1 MATTARRSG
10 RAALAFSAAAF
21 LLGACSSSATITR
34 AGPTTSSPP
43 PSPSSTTVVSRP
55 PLVIGASMSLSG
67 DFAELAGPAKKGY
80 ELWADTVNAKGGLL
94 GRKVSLK
101 IVDDASNPTQ
111 VVSNYQNLITADR
124 VDLVFGPFSSL
135 LTIPSAAVASRF
147 GYAFIEPSGGGPAVF
162 AQHLHD
168 LFLAQPA
175 PVVSSGDAFADY
187 ILSLPADQRPRT
199 AAYPSADDPF
209 TSPIVS
215 RVRQRLEAAG
225 IKTVYAQVYAAE
237 TVDLSPVVTR
247 LVAQKPDL
255 IVSGTGGPDAVAEVK
270 GLVQSHWT
278 PKFLFFT
285 GGPNDPTFPGKVGAA
300 NAEGIFSTGDWFPQA
315 KTAGNSAFTQAYVAK
330 YGGTAAGIDPA
341 AAEAFACGQL
351 LELVAARSGKLD
363 NATIIAALHQ
373 GTWPTVEGDL
383 SWDANGA
390 PQGRDIVVQWVSGQL
405 QPVYPP
411 DLALASPIAKPP
423 WAG

>member
-1 MATTARRSG
+1 MARTVGRSDSAFVACLA
-10 RAALAFSAAAF
+10 AAL
-21 LLGACSSSATITR
+21 LLGACSSSAKTAPR
-34 AGPTTSSPP
+34 AGPPNSSRGATTFSGA
-43 PSPSSTTVVSRP
+43 
-55 PLVIGASMSLSG
+55 PLHIGASMSLSG
-67 DFAELAGPAKKGY
+67 DFADLADPAKKGY
-80 ELWADTVNAKGGLL
+80 ELWVATVNAKGGLL

-135 LTIPSAAVASRF
+135 LTIPAGAIANRF

-175 PVVSSGDAFADY
+175 PVLSSGDEFADY
-187 ILSLPADQRPRT
+187 VLSLPADQRPRT

-209 TSPIVS
+209 TSPIVA

-225 IKTVYAQVYAAE
+225 IRTVYSQIYAAE

-247 LVAQKPDL
+247 LVAEKPDL

-270 GLVQSHWT
+270 GMVQSHWT

-285 GGPNDPTFPGKVGAA
+285 GGPNDPTFPSKVGSA

-315 KTAGNSAFTQAYVAK
+315 KTAGNSDFTKAYVAK

-341 AAEAFACGQL
+341 AAEAYACGQL
-351 LELVAARSGKLD
+351 LELVARRTGKID
-363 NATIIAALHQ
+363 NATIIADLHH
-373 GTWPTVEGDL
+373 GTWPTVVGNL
-383 SWDANGA
+383 SWDADGA
-390 PQGRDIVVQWVSGQL
+390 PQGSDIVVQWVRAQL
-405 QPVYPP
+405 KPVYPP
-411 DLALASPIAKPP
+411 DAALASPIAKPA

>member
-1 MATTARRSG
+1 
-10 RAALAFSAAAF
+10 
-21 LLGACSSSATITR
+21 
-34 AGPTTSSPP
+34 
-43 PSPSSTTVVSRP
+43 
-55 PLVIGASMSLSG
+55 MSLSG
-67 DFAELAGPAKKGY
+67 DFADLADPAKKGY

-101 IVDDASNPTQ
+101 VVDDASNPTQ
-111 VVSNYQNLITADR
+111 VVTNYENLISADH
-124 VDLVFGPFSSL
+124 VALVFGPFSSL
-135 LTIPSAAVASRF
+135 LTIPAAAIANRF

-162 AQHLHD
+162 ALHLHD

-175 PVVSSGDAFADY
+175 PVVSSGDAFANY
-187 ILSLPADQRPRT
+187 ILSLPAGQRPQT

-209 TSPIVS
+209 TSPIVT

-225 IKTVYAQVYAAE
+225 IRTVYAQIYAAE

-247 LVAQKPDL
+247 LVAVKPDL

-270 GLVQSHWT
+270 GLVQSHWN

-285 GGPNDPTFPGKVGAA
+285 GGPNDPTFPSKVGAA
-300 NAEGIFSTGDWFPQA
+300 NAEGIFSTGDWFPEA
-315 KTAGNSAFTQAYVAK
+315 KTAGNADFTRAYVAK
-330 YGGTAAGIDPA
+330 YGGTATGIDPA

-351 LELVAARSGKLD
+351 LELVAQRTGKID

-373 GTWPTVEGDL
+373 GSWPTVEGNL
-383 SWDANGA
+383 TWDSDGA
-390 PQGRDIVVQWVSGQL
+390 PQGSDILVQWVNGQL

-411 DLALASPIAKPP
+411 DQALANPIAKPA